1 MRSNRRLVWVWC
13 CLGVLVASCSQSGT
27 AGSPTAQVATRALL
41 KWATTPSP
49 AASPTPAPRLRRTP
63 TLNPATLI
71 ALTLAPT
78 PLPLPLGLPNCYET
92 PVGSLLCLGSLHNP
106 LSVPVSQVVVR
117 VYLIDEEGNALDV
130 REVATARSY
139 LLPNESTPYG
149 AQFERLPSEYSSA
162 VAEVARALRN
172 TQALPYLHVENVQ
185 NTFAEGIYTL
195 SGTLRNRGEQAVHHI
210 SLVATLY
217 DESGQVSGFRQV
229 RLPPDQQLLPNE
241 QLPFSLAIIP
251 QTDAI
256 LNFVT
261 SAEGELP

>member
-13 CLGVLVASCSQSGT
+13 CLGVLVASCSQSGA

-41 KWATTPSP
+41 KWAATPSP
-49 AASPTPAPRLRRTP
+49 SASPTPTPRLRRTP

-78 PLPLPLGLPNCYET
+78 PLPLPLALPNCYET

-106 LSVPVSQVVVR
+106 LGVPISQLVVR

-139 LLPNESTPYG
+139 LLPDESTPYG

-172 TQALPYLHVENVQ
+172 TQMLPHLHVENVQ
-185 NTFAEGIYTL
+185 SAFTEGIYTL
-195 SGTLRNRGEQAVHHI
+195 SGTLSNRGEQAVQQI

-217 DESGQVSGFRQV
+217 DESGQVTGFRQV

-241 QLPFSLAIIP
+241 QLPFSLSVIP
-251 QTDAI
+251 QADGT
-256 LNFVT
+256 LNIVT